1 LTVIWREPA
10 LRPAG
15 VDLLSI
21 AGLFAGIGGIELGLH
36 NAGHRT
42 DFLCEVDL
50 AAKSVLTARFPGIP
64 IHGDIR
70 ELTELPPVDLV
81 AAGFPCQDLSQAGR
95 TSGITG
101 EQSGLIEKVFE
112 LWDRARRAGKEP
124 RWLLLENVPFMLQ
137 LNRGSAM
144 HYLTERLAG
153 LGLRWAYRMVDTRS
167 FGLPQRR
174 HRVYL
179 LASRTEDPRNVLF
192 ADDAGPQ
199 SPETSDRA
207 ACGFYWT
214 EGTRGL
220 GWAIDAVPTLKG
232 GSTIGIPS
240 PPAVWM
246 PDDRFVT
253 PSITDVERLQGF
265 EENWTAPAELANGR
279 RSYRWKLV
287 GNAVGVPAA
296 AWVGARLADPG
307 SYLGNDLEIT
317 PTGAWPG
324 AAWGQRQQVFI
335 ANVSMYPIKQKYRHL
350 AEFLERP
357 LTPLSE
363 RAAAGFLSR
372 ARSSSL
378 RFPPGLLDSIETH
391 IERMREERV
400 LA

>member
-1 LTVIWREPA
+1 MTVIWREPA
-10 LRPAG
+10 VRPRN
-15 VDLLSI
+15 VECLTV

-36 NAGHRT
+36 DAGHHT

-50 AAKSVLTARFPGIP
+50 AARSVLAARFPGIP

-70 ELTELPPVDLV
+70 ELTELPAVDLV
-81 AAGFPCQDLSQAGR
+81 TAGFPCQDLSQAGR
-95 TSGITG
+95 TAGITG

-112 LWDRARRAGKEP
+112 LWERARSSGKEP

-144 HYLTERLAG
+144 RYLTERLAD
-153 LGLRWAYRMVDTRS
+153 LGLRWAYRTVDTRS

-179 LASRTEDPRNVLF
+179 LASRTEDPRRVLF
-192 ADDAGPQ
+192 ADDTGPMT
-199 SPETSDRA
+199 PETSERV

-220 GWAIDAVPTLKG
+220 GWAFDAVPTLKG

-246 PDDRFVT
+246 PDGRFVT

-265 EENWTAPAELANGR
+265 EANWTAPAELANGR

-296 AWVGARLADPG
+296 AWVGTRLGEPG
-307 SYLGNDLEIT
+307 TYSPNDREIALN
-317 PTGAWPG
+317 GAWPA
-324 AAWGQRQQVFI
+324 AAWGEGHKVFMASI
-335 ANVSMYPIKQKYRHL
+335 SMYPVQLKYRHL

-357 LTPLSE
+357 HNPLSE
-363 RAAAGFLSR
+363 RAAAGFLGR
-372 ARSSSL
+372 ARSSTL
-378 RFPPGLLDSIETH
+378 RFPPGLLDSIEGH
-391 IERMREERV
+391 IQRMREARV
-400 LA
+400 VA